1 MCCCELLLPASC
13 CSQRTRSQRGATALA
28 LLCVCYLRGR
38 SWQAERALLF
48 AQKQR
53 FQEGPACSVLVSLKA
68 LNGCR
73 QGWPWAAGT
82 DPSVSQPHTSK
93 APLAA
98 SQPTWVPH
106 RTAPVR

>member
-73 QGWPWAAGT
+73 QGWPWALLARIR
-82 DPSVSQPHTSK
+82 PSASHTQAK
-93 APLAA
+93 P
-98 SQPTWVPH
+98 P
-106 RTAPVR
+106 